1 MFIQICFSKDE
12 VEGIKKLSK
21 VTGNDKLAES
31 VFTTHREISV
41 ENTLLIDAKPIEDDD
56 VYMANIGIDVSVTG
70 YIIDSVTKILD
81 VIKPVINPVVGLFKS
96 SFEKINEFASRK
108 KTYKI
113 NGVEVP
119 LDDEEE
125 E

>member
-21 VTGNDKLAES
+21 VTGNDKLVES

>member
-119 LDDEEE
+119 LDNEEE

>member
-21 VTGNDKLAES
+21 VTGNDKWAES
-31 VFTTHREISV
+31 VFTTHRELSI

-56 VYMANIGIDVSVTG
+56 VYMTNIGIDVSVTEC
-70 YIIDSVTKILD
+70 IIDSVTKILD
-81 VIKPVINPVVGLFKS
+81 VIKPVVKPVVGLFKS

-113 NGVEVP
+113 NGVEVD
-119 LDDEEE
+119 LDDKKEE
-125 E
+125 

>member
-1 MFIQICFSKDE
+1 MFIQICLSKEE

-21 VTGNDKLAES
+21 VTGNDKLAEN
-31 VFTTHREISV
+31 VFVTHREISV

-81 VIKPVINPVVGLFKS
+81 VIKPVVNPVVGLFKS

>member
-12 VEGIKKLSK
+12 VEGIKKLYK

-119 LDDEEE
+119 LDDEEDE
-125 E
+125 

>member
-119 LDDEEE
+119 LDDEEDE
-125 E
+125 